1 MSDVVAVCNSGH
13 RFVLKDFEPDEN
25 VIACISWCIEMV
37 AKKEH
42 FGLVVECGDK
52 VLWIKNLPKDKPV
65 KRLKFRKDVQLDLF
79 DDNVVETKD
88 LTNVEDSDRF
98 NSEGHS

>member
-42 FGLVVECGDK
+42 CGLVVECGDK
-52 VLWIKNLPKDKPV
+52 ELWIKNLPKDKPV
-65 KRLKFRKDVQLDLF
+65 KRLNFRKDLQLDLF
-79 DDNVVETKD
+79 HDNVLETKD
-88 LTNVEDSDRF
+88 LIKVEYSDRF
-98 NSEGHS
+98 TCAVHS